1 MSIEPAFSI
10 SVGYRSSDGHRAVS
24 VSESYALDPSTSL
37 NSNVVLAGNEVS
49 QIRHVSGSGNNEL
62 KQEVSG
68 ERYSIANSISSSG
81 DLSSSSSVGA
91 SSTSASLGNSI
102 SGSGETTVGQ
112 SVSADGSTIG
122 GSVNSLGSLNAYSSS
137 TASPGTTSLNQEVLG
152 GGNIALAVTGTKG
165 QDNSVQKASVEDG
178 LIASSQ
184 SASVGAGVS
193 ASQRTAISGET
204 GSLGSGVVSPDNSM
218 MVSGSFIGSGSLN
231 AELKTEAA
239 DQASTHGKYSANG
252 GTLIDDS
259 NLNQVQSD
267 SIGLKV
273 EGQRTLSEGEV
284 GSFEVSAVNM
294 KNKYTPN
301 EEKGNG
307 QSQSQNGYKLLTG
320 SIDGGQTLPMKWT
333 QNNPLIQLYLV
344 GSTVPSN
351 LNKEDVSSAISSAA
365 NLWDDAVAQDLFAD
379 GTTVKIDDSKQVV
392 PADASQPDGYNT
404 QGWRQL
410 SSNENGDGKTSA
422 ITYTWFGNPIV
433 DGYYSIH
440 EADTAYNS
448 ALPWSTTGGKYD
460 VESVALHELGHG
472 IGLDD
477 VKDSNQVMNQCY
489 EFRRALGSGDVTG
502 AQVLY
507 GEPGSQVGIVPLY
520 RLYNPVVFDH
530 FYTTA
535 PNLEAP
541 TSISNGWLFEGIAG
555 YIYDNSQPGTVPLYR
570 SWNPMIT
577 DHFYTTDQA
586 EAQNA
591 RSNLGY
597 IDEGI
602 TGYIFPDSPS
612 GTVPLYRLWNPTITD
627 HFYTTNLAEA
637 QNAESNLGYLDE
649 GITGNILSSQ

>member
-10 SVGYRSSDGHRAVS
+10 SVGYRSSDGHGTVS

-49 QIRHVSGSGNNEL
+49 QIRHVSGSGRNDL

-91 SSTSASLGNSI
+91 SSTSASLGHSI

-112 SVSADGSTIG
+112 SISADGSTIG
-122 GSVNSLGSLNAYSSS
+122 GSINSLGLLNAYSSS
-137 TASPGTTSLNQEVLG
+137 SASPGEANLNQEVLG
-152 GGNIALAVTGTKG
+152 GGNIALAVTGTTG

-231 AELKTEAA
+231 AELKTNAA
-239 DQASTHGKYSANG
+239 DQASTHGKYSVNG

-259 NLNQVQSD
+259 KLNQVQSD

-273 EGQRTLSEGEV
+273 EGQRILPEGDV
-284 GSFEVSAVNM
+284 GSFEVNVVNM
-294 KNKYTPN
+294 ACKDGCSDGKNNNP
-301 EEKGNG
+301 
-307 QSQSQNGYKLLTG
+307 SQNSYKLLTG
-320 SIDGGQTLPMKWT
+320 SINGGQTLPIKWT

-351 LNKEDVSSAISSAA
+351 LDKDEVSSAISKAA

-392 PADASQPDGYNT
+392 PADATQPDGFNT

-422 ITYTWFGNPIV
+422 ITYTWFGNQIV
-433 DGYYSIH
+433 DGYYSIQ

-507 GEPGSQVGIVPLY
+507 GKPGTQVGIVPLY
-520 RLYNPVVFDH
+520 RLYNPVLFDH

-535 PNLEAP
+535 SNLEAP
-541 TSISNGWLFEGIAG
+541 TSTSNGWLFEGIAG

-570 SWNPMIT
+570 SWNPTIT
-577 DHFYTTDQA
+577 DHFYTTD
-586 EAQNA
+586 
-591 RSNLGY
+591 
-597 IDEGI
+597 
-602 TGYIFPDSPS
+602 
-612 GTVPLYRLWNPTITD
+612 
-627 HFYTTNLAEA
+627 LAEA

-649 GITGNILSSQ
+649 GITGYIFPDSPSGTVSLYRSWNPTITDHFYTTDLAEAQNAESNLGYLNEGITGNILSFQ